1 MNILSYLHIN
11 ILITVTLLFLN
22 INTKGQEIKELSL
35 ENAISTAIDNNWQ
48 IKKMAAQLG
57 MAKSDLMQANAAFL
71 PIINVSETYV
81 STTDPLNV
89 FGIKLKQAIVTA
101 SDFNPVLLNDPS
113 SIDNFTTRIQVE
125 QPILN
130 FDAITGRSAASSNV
144 KASELNLKWTK
155 SLITLN
161 TKHLYFNLQLAHKQK
176 KVLESSQKALQES
189 FQVTQDLFNEG
200 LIQKVNLLEMQLRMT
215 EIESQ
220 LLATETQINNI
231 NLQFTH
237 FLGYSITTKIIPTDE
252 IKDFTILSLE
262 SASQEISTERSDL
275 LALSTQLKA
284 SDKMLTSSKMGFL
297 PRLNA
302 FGSYEWN
309 DDKAFGSSANNYLI
323 GAKLEWDIFK
333 GGKNIGKFQKMKHQR
348 NLMQITYDE
357 KLSDSQREL
366 ARVNSQLELAKKQT
380 QLSKLSVEQAK
391 EAFIIKSNRYKEGLE
406 KTADILHAEALLQ
419 AKKLKQLQS
428 INQYQQLIFNLE
440 LLLEN
445 EIIKK

>member
-1 MNILSYLHIN
+1 MNILSYIHIN
-11 ILITVTLLFLN
+11 ILITGTLLFLN
-22 INTKGQEIKELSL
+22 INTKGQEIKELTL

-48 IKKMAAQLG
+48 IKKTAAQLG

-71 PIINVSETYV
+71 PTINVSETYV
-81 STTDPLNV
+81 NTTDPLNI

-130 FDAITGRSAASSNV
+130 FDAIIGRSAASSNV

-155 SLITLN
+155 NLITLN
-161 TKHLYFNLQLAHKQK
+161 AKHLYFNLQLAHKQK
-176 KVLESSQKALQES
+176 EVLESSQKALQES
-189 FQVTQDLFNEG
+189 FQVTQNLFNEG

-220 LLATETQINNI
+220 LLATETHKNNI

-237 FLGYSITTKIIPTDE
+237 FLGYSITTKIVPTDE

-262 SASQEISTERSDL
+262 STSQEISTERSDL

-309 DDKAFGSSANNYLI
+309 DDKAFGTSANNYLI

-333 GGKNIGKFQKMKHQR
+333 GGKNIGKFQKKKHQR

-366 ARVNSQLELAKKQT
+366 ARVKSQLELAKKQIE
-380 QLSKLSVEQAK
+380 LSKLAVKQAE
-391 EAFIIKSNRYKEGLE
+391 EAFKIKSNRYKEGLE
-406 KTADILHAEALLQ
+406 KTVDILQAEALLQ

-445 EIIKK
+445 EITK